1 MTNSHQVLVIGLGDN
16 GLRQG
21 VKVLRTSPGERL
33 TGVAIVV
40 YVYIKIFVLVFIGTI
55 TETCIYW
62 NIKRI
67 SDISV
72 LIDRVLAIIRNL

>member
-1 MTNSHQVLVIGLGDN
+1 MRVLG
-16 GLRQG
+16 
-21 VKVLRTSPGERL
+21 TSPGERL

-62 NIKRI
+62 NT
-67 SDISV
+67 
-72 LIDRVLAIIRNL
+72 